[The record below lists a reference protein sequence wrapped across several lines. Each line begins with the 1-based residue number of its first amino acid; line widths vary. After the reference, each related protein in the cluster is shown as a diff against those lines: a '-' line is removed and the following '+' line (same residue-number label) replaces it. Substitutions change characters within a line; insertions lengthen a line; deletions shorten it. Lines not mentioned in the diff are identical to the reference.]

1 MQTFIWTLILVASLA
16 VAAAASQV
24 FAAKAEE
31 GAKASRLSPFF
42 WGATLM
48 VFGVSLPEFLI
59 SIVAS
64 AKGYSS
70 VVPAYSLGAN
80 LVNLLLITGL
90 CAWGV
95 KNFSAQKESTLK
107 QIPLL
112 LASSFLMIV
121 LAFDGSIDRIEGGV
135 LLLAFVLFLFARYN
149 DAKQGILETAAQLFN
164 MNRWTL
170 PLALTLLLSGAM
182 LGAGAYF
189 VLISLA
195 EISELQNWLPSLLG
209 GSVVALGVSAPEMAL
224 AYRAAK
230 KGNSDGVIALISAS
244 TILNSTLVLAIP
256 ALVGSLNVTSDVL
269 TLALPFLLLAL
280 ILFAF
285 STLQRKWSTI
295 EGIFLILLYLVFL
308 FQFLNP
314 LFS

>member
-1 MQTFIWTLILVASLA
+1 MDTFIWTLILVASLA
-16 VAAAASQV
+16 IAAAASQV

-48 VFGVSLPEFLI
+48 VFGVSLPELLI

-64 AKGYSS
+64 AKAYSS

-149 DAKQGILETAAQLFN
+149 DAKQGILETVAQLFN

-170 PLALTLLLSGAM
+170 PLALTLLLSGAV
-182 LGAGAYF
+182 LGVGAYF

-195 EISELQNWLPSLLG
+195 EISELQNWLPSVLG

-230 KGNSDGVIALISAS
+230 KGNSDSVIALISAS

>member
-1 MQTFIWTLILVASLA
+1 MQTFIWTLILLASLA
-16 VAAAASQV
+16 AIAAGSQV

-42 WGATLM
+42 WGGILL
-48 VFGVSLPEFLI
+48 VFGVSLPELAL

-70 VVPAYSLGAN
+70 IVPAYSLGAN
-80 LVNLLLITGL
+80 LVNLLLILGL
-90 CAWGV
+90 LAWST
-95 KNFSAQKESTLK
+95 KNFSVQKDSTIK

-112 LASSFLMIV
+112 LCCSFLMIV
-121 LAFDGSIDRIEGGV
+121 LAFDGSIEPIEGGV
-135 LLLAFVLFLFARYN
+135 LLIAFVLFLFARYN
-149 DAKQGILETAAQLFN
+149 DAKQGILESVAQLFN
-164 MNRWTL
+164 MERWTL
-170 PLALTLLLSGAM
+170 PLVLTLVLSGTV
-182 LGAGAYF
+182 LVTGAY
-189 VLISLA
+189 LLIISLA
-195 EISELQNWLPSLLG
+195 EISELQNWLPSTLG
-209 GSVVALGVSAPEMAL
+209 GSILALGVSAPEMAL

-230 KGNSDGVIALISAS
+230 KGNSDGVIAIIIAS
-244 TILNSTLVLAIP
+244 TILNSTLVLGLP
-256 ALVGSLNVTSDVL
+256 ALFGSLNVTSDVL
-269 TLALPFLLLAL
+269 NLALPFLLLAL

-285 STLQRKWSTI
+285 STLQRKWSAI